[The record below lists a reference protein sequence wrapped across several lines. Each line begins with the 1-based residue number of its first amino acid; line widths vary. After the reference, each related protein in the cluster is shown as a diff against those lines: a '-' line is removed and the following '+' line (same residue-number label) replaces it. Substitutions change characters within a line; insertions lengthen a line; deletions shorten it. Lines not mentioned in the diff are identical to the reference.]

1 MTETIVYRE
10 QTVNGLFALYVEAR
24 ETGAKELSEE
34 VWDRLTEIDRHQVNE
49 QLMLLRDELNEL
61 IKKDN

>member
-1 MTETIVYRE
+1 MTEIYRQ
-10 QTVNGLFALYVEAR
+10 QTMEGLFALYVEAR

-34 VWDRLTEIDRHQVNE
+34 VWDRLTEIDRNQVNE

>member
-1 MTETIVYRE
+1 MTEVYRE